1 MGRERRELRT
11 GGKGLPLPQWKVKH
25 ALFKQTHFLIPQG
38 INTKTKSN
46 QGHDF
51 ARYLADVL
59 TYSIHSCLAF
69 KLVNP
74 LATSKCH
81 ILYLSFPNRLLCLV
95 TQQL

>member
-1 MGRERRELRT
+1 MGRERREFRT
-11 GGKGLPLPQWKVKH
+11 EGKGLPLPQMKVKH
-25 ALFKQTHFLIPQG
+25 ALFKQTQFLIPQG

-46 QGHDF
+46 QEHDF

-74 LATSKCH
+74 SATSKCH
-81 ILYLSFPNRLLCLV
+81 IL
-95 TQQL
+95 